1 MIIDYRYHVASL
13 VAVFIALGI
22 GILVGSAVLGNE
34 VIEERQKQLAD
45 RLEVQLEELRQK
57 NEAVQARA
65 NHLEIDNN
73 IQKQFEKQVLPPMVT
88 GKLTGKRLAIVET
101 NSYGFRDDLVDTLTM
116 AGATVQ
122 SVTTVMDGF
131 DLTKRKERLMTE
143 LNLKNTSD
151 EEMVKLL
158 AKETARGI
166 LTGEKQALLNT
177 LAQVDLI
184 KLSGDYG
191 VPVDG
196 VIFIGGSQDEALVK
210 TEIVD
215 YPMIDYFLEQKLPV
229 FGVEETDVTY
239 SYMKT
244 YQKKRISTV
253 DNVET
258 VPGQL
263 SLVMTIAGK
272 PGHYGVKP
280 TAKALM
286 PTFDTTTGGVG
297 NGQQGQNIS
306 GNPRP

>member
-1 MIIDYRYHVASL
+1 MIIDYRYHIASL

-73 IQKQFEKQVLPPMVT
+73 IQKQFEKQVLPPMVA

-101 NSYGFRDDLVDTLTM
+101 NSYGFRDDLVNTLTM

-131 DLTKRKERLMTE
+131 DLTNRKDRLVTE
-143 LNLKNTSD
+143 LNLKNSSD

-196 VIFIGGSQDEALVK
+196 VIFIGGSQDESLVK

-229 FGVEETDVTY
+229 FGVEETNVTY

-258 VPGQL
+258 VPGQV

-280 TAKALM
+280 TAKELL
-286 PTFDTTTGGVG
+286 PPFDTTTGGVG

>member
-1 MIIDYRYHVASL
+1 MIIDYRYHIASL

-22 GILVGSAVLGNE
+22 GILVGSAVLGND
-34 VIEERQKQLAD
+34 VIVERQKQLAD
-45 RLEVQLEELRQK
+45 RLEVQLEELREK

-73 IQKQFEKQVLPPMVT
+73 IQKQFEKQVIPPLVA
-88 GKLTGKRLAIVET
+88 GKLNGKRLAIVET
-101 NSYGFRDDLVDTLTM
+101 NSYGFRDDLVNTLTL

-122 SVTTVMDGF
+122 SVTTVLDGF
-131 DLTKRKERLMTE
+131 ELTGRKDRLLTE
-143 LNLKNTSD
+143 LNIKDTKD
-151 EEMVKLL
+151 EDVVKML
-158 AKETARGI
+158 AQETARGI

-177 LAQVDLI
+177 LAQVELL

-210 TEIVD
+210 TELVD
-215 YPMIDYFLEQKLPV
+215 FPMMDYFLQQKLPV
-229 FGVEETDVTY
+229 FGVEETNVTY

-244 YQKKRISTV
+244 YQKKRVSTV

-258 VPGQL
+258 APGQL
-263 SLVMTIAGK
+263 ALVMTIAGK

-280 TAKALM
+280 TAKELL
-286 PTFDTTTGGVG
+286 PPLETTGGVA
-297 NGQQGQNIS
+297 NGQQQNLS

>member
-1 MIIDYRYHVASL
+1 MIIDYRYHIASL

-34 VIEERQKQLAD
+34 VIAERQKQLAD

-65 NHLEIDNN
+65 NNLEIDNN
-73 IQKQFEKQVLPPMVT
+73 IQRQFEKQVLPPLIT
-88 GKLTGKRLAIVET
+88 GKLTGKRIAIVET
-101 NSYGFRDDLVDTLTM
+101 NSYGFRDDLVNTLSM

-122 SVTTVMDGF
+122 SVTTILDGF
-131 DLTKRKERLMTE
+131 DVTGHKEQLRSE
-143 LNLKNTSD
+143 LGINDQNDNDMMSF
-151 EEMVKLL
+151 L

-177 LAQVDLI
+177 LSQSELL

-191 VPVDG
+191 VPVDA
-196 VIFIGGSQDEALVK
+196 VIFIGGSQDQTLVK

-215 YPMIDYFLEQKLPV
+215 YPMMDYFLQQKLPV
-229 FGVEETDVTY
+229 FGVEETNVTY
-239 SYMKT
+239 SYMKS
-244 YQKKRISTV
+244 YQKKRVSTV
-253 DNVET
+253 DNVESA
-258 VPGQL
+258 PGQL
-263 SLVMTIAGK
+263 ALVLAIADK

-280 TAKALM
+280 TAKQLL
-286 PTFDTTTGGVG
+286 PPFDTTGGVG
-297 NGQQGQNIS
+297 NGQKGQGVS

>member
-34 VIEERQKQLAD
+34 AIVKRQQQLAD
-45 RLEVQLEELRQK
+45 RLEMQLEELRQK

-65 NHLEIDNN
+65 NNLEIDNN
-73 IQKQFEKQVLPPMVT
+73 IQKQFEKQVLPPLVA
-88 GKLTGKRLAIVET
+88 GKLAGKRLAIVET
-101 NSYGFRDDLVDTLTM
+101 NSYGFRDDLVNTLTM

-122 SVTTVMDGF
+122 SVTTILDGF
-131 DLTKRKERLMTE
+131 DLAGRKDKLVRE
-143 LNLKNTSD
+143 LNLKATEDNAII
-151 EEMVKLL
+151 KQL
-158 AKETARGI
+158 AAETARGI

-177 LAQVDLI
+177 LAQAELL

-191 VPVDG
+191 VPIDA
-196 VIFIGGSQDEALVK
+196 VIFIGGSQDQTLVK
-210 TEIVD
+210 TEILD
-215 YPMIDYFLEQKLPV
+215 YPMIDYFLQQKLPV

-239 SYMKT
+239 SYMKA

-258 VPGQL
+258 PPGQL
-263 SLVMTIAGK
+263 ALVMAIAGK

-280 TAKALM
+280 TAKQLL
-286 PTFDTTTGGVG
+286 PPFDTAVGGVG
-297 NGQQGQNIS
+297 NGQPGQGVS
-306 GNPRP
+306 GNSRP